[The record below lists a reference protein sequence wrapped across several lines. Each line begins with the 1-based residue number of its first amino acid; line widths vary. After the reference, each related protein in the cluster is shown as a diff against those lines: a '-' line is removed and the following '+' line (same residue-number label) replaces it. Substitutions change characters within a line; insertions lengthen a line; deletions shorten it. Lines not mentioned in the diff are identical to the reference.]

1 MIDAAKAQC
10 KEQGIS
16 QMYVHVVPS
25 NEAALKLYL
34 ANGFFIEV
42 EERADAAYLR
52 DRERRLLLR
61 FDVKDAKVVAPKPA
75 APEPAAAP
83 ASGTWDNY
91 CPPAVPGGG
100 TWSEAP
106 AAAAPTAPAPPAPAS
121 AAAPPA
127 APVVSSFWDTP
138 EPTSPEPAAASTSA
152 APVSAFWDSPAPTA
166 APTATEAAAALASSF
181 SSSPAAPFAQ
191 EPPVAV
197 AAPVPAAAPKPL
209 APVAQEQPAAAA
221 SPKPAAAP
229 EPSRIVFAAAPTERI
244 VSLCG
249 VIPVEVYPAANM
261 ADLHAAA
268 AVRTVSFTVYNKDRS
283 EFSKQSH
290 RKMTMASERN
300 ALQRKMN
307 GEEPG
312 YDKVKVTVLLAT
324 TPVPEDEAVAAM
336 LQGEI
341 DPSCKLPA
349 KDDQPPLMCL
359 GSLDLNQCETF
370 PSEDLMPLD
379 QSSNGAGRAFLSNVC
394 TTSGGRRSGIAS
406 KVRA

>member
-1 MIDAAKAQC
+1 MRRGGITQLAA
-10 KEQGIS
+10 
-16 QMYVHVVPS
+16 VRRRHTP
-25 NEAALKLYL
+25 
-34 ANGFFIEV
+34 
-42 EERADAAYLR
+42 RAI
-52 DRERRLLLR
+52 
-61 FDVKDAKVVAPKPA
+61 
-75 APEPAAAP
+75 EPAMQMP
-83 ASGTWDNY
+83 RSVRT
-91 CPPAVPGGG
+91 PGVR
-100 TWSEAP
+100 AR
-106 AAAAPTAPAPPAPAS
+106 
-121 AAAPPA
+121 
-127 APVVSSFWDTP
+127 
-138 EPTSPEPAAASTSA
+138 
-152 APVSAFWDSPAPTA
+152 
-166 APTATEAAAALASSF
+166 
-181 SSSPAAPFAQ
+181 
-191 EPPVAV
+191 PPVALSTIPWTGFRNV
-197 AAPVPAAAPKPL
+197 GPL
-209 APVAQEQPAAAA
+209 AHTMQETLRDDGCRGGVR
-221 SPKPAAAP
+221 
-229 EPSRIVFAAAPTERI
+229 RIA
-244 VSLCG
+244 G
-249 VIPVEVYPAANM
+249 IPVEVYPAANM
-261 ADLHAAA
+261 ADLYAAA

-406 KVRA
+406 KVRAIGFGGLRSHTRSL